1 MFSSFILRLHQFG
14 QRLQSFEQSLF
25 CKHIVV
31 PFLIVRLALMAT
43 MLLGFYLAFS
53 TAF

>member
-1 MFSSFILRLHQFG
+1 MLNSLLHQLDRFG

-25 CKHIVV
+25 RKHIVV